1 MGVQGL
7 WELLAPV
14 GRRVSVET
22 LSGKKLAIDASIW
35 MIQFMKAMRDERG
48 EMVRNAHT
56 LGFFRRI
63 CKLLFLRTKPVFVFD
78 GGTPALKRRTVAA
91 RRRHRENARAKI
103 RKTAEKLLL
112 NHLKSKRL
120 EELAEEIKRG
130 KSEVKNDLKGK
141 QVAFMDDGSLGFGK
155 TSSIGRSSQEF
166 DKTINQEKL
175 DEMLAASI
183 SAEDEAKLDVNEPV
197 PTEDFKYEEE
207 GEEDEVEEIIF
218 PVNSGNIDPAVL
230 ASLPPS
236 MQLDLLDQMRERLMA
251 DNRQKYQKIKKVPAK
266 FSELQIQS
274 YLKTVAFRREIDEV
288 QKCSS
293 GRGFGDLQTSRIA
306 SEPNREYIFSSCFT
320 GDKEMLAPTGAA
332 KNGGIVNQEMR
343 TTASDASKRKFFMSP
358 SKFSGDITSD
368 VVAGELSQDVETY
381 LDDRGRVRV
390 SRVRGLGIHMT
401 RDLQRNLDMM
411 KEHEKVFPNNDFN
424 KITEPISCNDASD
437 FSKGHPQTDGIPI
450 HSLVDEKNGHCTT
463 RSIAGEGIYEE
474 TKRNTVK
481 STTVDGKKTAIEI
494 SFSEDEIGSKTIDEN
509 FFMNL
514 VSENR
519 ATELSYESLS
529 LEKNMDDFEQEG
541 IWEYGIVDE
550 QSVSFKGD
558 DNQSSF
564 VESKGCEED
573 EVLWEEGASLVSHS
587 EESEQAVSLGFLEE
601 EADLKEAIRRSLE
614 DIKSKQSLSVV
625 PIVANMR
632 TSDDQSSLISVK
644 NDLNVEFPIERN
656 QLQSV
661 LMDLKEKECFHG
673 SNAHQIIVSSDEIL
687 STSVPVG
694 RFDGESTLKDDK
706 NNLAVCSNDVGSS
719 HDIQDRE
726 QSINL
731 SSQENLCMIDS
742 KLVADEP
749 NLGKNDDRHTLEIYP
764 NINFENPY
772 SRFDA
777 GLVDAPS
784 NSASFLSTCT
794 SGIRSSI
801 TSYSSAMLGIDI
813 SKINSTEKGA
823 ASVAELQ
830 KLADNEVYKHSAEG
844 LSFSEQAS
852 LQDGDKIAASKSNLQ
867 DEIFLLE
874 QERAFLGDEQRKL
887 ERNAESVSS
896 EMFAECQELLQMF
909 GLPYIIAPMEAEAQC
924 AYMEMNNLVDGIV
937 TDDSDVFLFGGRNVY
952 KNIFDHRKYVETYFM
967 KDIEKELGLSRDKLI
982 RIALL
987 LGSDYTEGVS
997 GIGIVNAIE
1006 VINGFPEEDGLLKFK
1021 EWVES
1026 PDLGILCGSQYSGN
1040 LNKRSSNTNGNTT
1053 DGIGTN
1059 ILCSAS
1065 KESILGADQL
1075 SDNTVPDTKNKVTF
1089 MDKHRNVSKNWHFP
1103 PSFPS
1108 ESVITAYTSPQID
1121 DSTEPFAW
1129 GKPDL
1134 PLLRKICW
1142 EKFGWPNQK
1151 ADDLLIPVLK
1161 EYNKHET
1168 QLRMEA
1174 FYSFN
1179 ERFAKIRSQ
1188 RIKKAVKGIAGT
1200 SLSGLTDIVDGGSSS
1215 PKKSGITLRNNE
1227 QSELE
1232 NDNDRPT
1239 TSERKPAK
1247 IKARSQSSSLV
1258 SEESFKRGGVN
1269 VERAQIDNARV
1280 RGRGQVLGIARGS
1293 RRGKCK
1299 GGAHSNENLTESSDD
1314 EMYRSGM
1321 KVVSMP
1327 EMRRSTRHRKQVNYA
1342 EDTAEINELHAPD
1355 KASNEATLEH
1365 DEVVLTANT
1374 FGINADSFKEKIS
1387 QDHLHNGGGFCLEEN
1402 EIQEE
1407 QPLPSPIRR
1416 EHSFEQND
1424 GDSQWPIEDGNS
1436 CKFLVTGGGFC
1447 MDESNPDVPAAA
1459 ESFQGELNDH
1469 SIALKSNHETSG
1481 QRYSWKEHE
1490 EVPHEN
1496 LLLFENLG
1504 REQTRGDGAAEN
1516 FLSAMPSLKQVT
1528 VFESLQNDKIFLT
1541 SCCSMDLLIN
1551 NFICKLFLKRYP
1563 F

>member
-130 KSEVKNDLKGK
+130 KCEINGDLKGK
-141 QVAFMDDGSLGFGK
+141 QVAFMDDGSLGSGK
-155 TSSIGRSSQEF
+155 ASSFGRSSQEF

-175 DEMLAASI
+175 DELLAASI
-183 SAEDEAKLDVNEPV
+183 SAENEAKLAVNEPM

-207 GEEDEVEEIIF
+207 GEEDDLEGIIF

-320 GDKEMLAPTGAA
+320 GDKEMLATTGAA
-332 KNGGIVNQEMR
+332 KNGDIVNQEMR
-343 TTASDASKRKFFMSP
+343 TTASDTSKRKFFMSP
-358 SKFSGDITSD
+358 SKFSGDITSNA
-368 VVAGELSQDVETY
+368 VAGELSQDVETY

-390 SRVRGLGIHMT
+390 SRVRGLGIRMT

-411 KEHEKVFPNNDFN
+411 KEHEKVFPNKDFN
-424 KITEPISCNDASD
+424 KITEPISYNDASD
-437 FSKGHPQTDGIPI
+437 FSEGHPQTDGIPI
-450 HSLVDEKNGHCTT
+450 HSLVNEKNSHRIS
-463 RSIAGEGIYEE
+463 RSIPGEGICEE

-481 STTVDGKKTAIEI
+481 STTVAGKKTAIEI
-494 SFSEDEIGSKTIDEN
+494 SFSEDEIGTKTIDDN

-529 LEKNMDDFEQEG
+529 LEKNMDDFEPEG
-541 IWEYGIVDE
+541 IWEYGTVDE
-550 QSVSFKGD
+550 QGVSFKGD

-573 EVLWEEGASLVSHS
+573 EVMWEEGASLVSHS

-625 PIVANMR
+625 PIVENMR
-632 TSDDQSSLISVK
+632 RTGDDKKSLISVK
-644 NDLNVEFPIERN
+644 NDLNIEFPIERN

-661 LMDLKEKECFHG
+661 LMDLEEKECFHG

-694 RFDGESTLKDDK
+694 RFDGESTLKVDK

-749 NLGKNDDRHTLEIYP
+749 NLGKNDDRHTPEIYP

-772 SRFDA
+772 SRFDT

-784 NSASFLSTCT
+784 NSAAFLSTDS

-801 TSYSSAMLGIDI
+801 TSDSSAMHVIDF

-823 ASVAELQ
+823 VDELQ
-830 KLADNEVYKHSAEG
+830 KMADNEVYKHSAEG
-844 LSFSEQAS
+844 LSFSEEAS
-852 LQDGDKIAASKSNLQ
+852 MQEGDKIAASKSNLH

-1006 VINGFPEEDGLLKFK
+1006 VINGFPEPDGLLKFK

-1026 PDLGILCGSQYSGN
+1026 PDLSILCGSQYSGN
-1040 LNKRSSNTNGNTT
+1040 LNKKSSNTNGNTT
-1053 DGIGTN
+1053 DGMGTN
-1059 ILCSAS
+1059 ILCSES
-1065 KESILGADQL
+1065 KESILGADQS
-1075 SDNTVPDTKNKVTF
+1075 SDSTIPDTKNKVTF

-1151 ADDLLIPVLK
+1151 ADDLLVPVLK

-1188 RIKKAVKGIAGT
+1188 RIKKALKGITGT
-1200 SLSGLTDIVDGGSSS
+1200 SLSGLTDIADGGSSS
-1215 PKKSGITLRNNE
+1215 QKKSGITLRNNE

-1239 TSERKPAK
+1239 TSERKPANK
-1247 IKARSQSSSLV
+1247 SGIKARSQTSSLV

-1269 VERAQIDNARV
+1269 VERAQIVNATV
-1280 RGRGQVLGIARGS
+1280 RGRGKVLGIARGS

-1299 GGAHSNENLTESSDD
+1299 GGAHLNEKLTESSDD

-1321 KVVSMP
+1321 NVVSMP
-1327 EMRRSTRHRKQVNYA
+1327 EMRMSTRHRKQVNYA

-1355 KASNEATLEH
+1355 KASNEAALEH
-1365 DEVVLTANT
+1365 DEVVLKTNT

-1387 QDHLHNGGGFCLEEN
+1387 QDHLHNAGGFCLEEN

-1407 QPLPSPIRR
+1407 QPLPSPIGWK
-1416 EHSFEQND
+1416 HSFEQND
-1424 GDSQWPIEDGNS
+1424 GDSQGPIEDGNS
-1436 CKFLVTGGGFC
+1436 CNFLVTGGFC
-1447 MDESNPDVPAAA
+1447 MDEGDPDVPAAA

-1469 SIALKSNHETSG
+1469 SIALKSNLGNSG
-1481 QRYSWKEHE
+1481 QRDSWKEHQ
-1490 EVPHEN
+1490 EVAYEN

-1504 REQTRGDGAAEN
+1504 REQTSGDGSAEN
-1516 FLSAMPSLKQVT
+1516 FLSAMPSLKR
-1528 VFESLQNDKIFLT
+1528 
-1541 SCCSMDLLIN
+1541 
-1551 NFICKLFLKRYP
+1551 KRKK
-1563 F
+1563 